1 MSRFTALASSVLM
14 VVAAGCAARQS
25 GALTAT
31 AAQAPPSAPDAA
43 AGQLATAE
51 GPVIVRLVGHNHPT
65 ITVTSS
71 PDGPRYSAQAKDGR
85 AIVRGATLDEL
96 QANHPELAKFVQ
108 PTIAVHAD
116 AGDVVP
122 EPVGSEPV
130 GSEPVEL
137 DARREAPA
145 GAIGA
150 RR

>member
-1 MSRFTALASSVLM
+1 MSRFTALASSVLILA
-14 VVAAGCAARQS
+14 AAGCASRQS
-25 GALTAT
+25 HSPPAV
-31 AAQAPPSAPDAA
+31 AAQVPAEGSDAA
-43 AGQLATAE
+43 STQLATPE

-71 PDGPRYSAQAKDGR
+71 PEGPRYSAQANDGR
-85 AIVRGATLDEL
+85 VIVRGATLEEL

-122 EPVGSEPV
+122 EPA

-137 DARREAPA
+137 DTRREAPA
-145 GAIGA
+145 GAIDA